1 MKPLALLIAERVQ
14 RLEKGGIDDALSE
27 VELILC
33 HLLDCDR
40 LTLYLEGDK
49 RLTEEDLS
57 RAETIIRRRLERYP
71 LQFILGEAWFYGRK
85 FAVSPAVMAPTPE
98 TELLVETALGYVKSY
113 EIERPRVLD
122 VGIGSGVIGLTVAAE
137 LKEAAVVGL
146 DISEEAL
153 DVARANIRQFGLD
166 ERVELRRSDF
176 FAGVDADERFDLI
189 LSNPPYISETDY
201 ATLPPEVLADPK
213 ISLVGGEDGLAAI
226 RRIIAEAPSYLA
238 EGGRIMFEI
247 GYDQSER
254 IPELVAQQ
262 SAYESM
268 TIMKDLNDI
277 DRIVILGCDKGT
289 A

>member
-14 RLEKGGIDDALSE
+14 RLEKGGVDDALSE

-49 RLTEEDLS
+49 RLTEEHLS
-57 RAETIIRRRLERYP
+57 RAETIIKQRLERYP

-98 TELLVETALGYVKSY
+98 TELLVETAIGYVKSY
-113 EIERPRVLD
+113 GIERPRILD

-146 DISEEAL
+146 DVSEEAL
-153 DVARANIRQFGLD
+153 DVARANVKQFGLD
-166 ERVELRRSDF
+166 ERVKLRHSDF
-176 FAGVDADERFDLI
+176 FAGVDTDERFDLI
-189 LSNPPYISETDY
+189 LSNPPYISEADY

-213 ISLVGGEDGLAAI
+213 ISLVGGVDGLAAI
-226 RRIIAEAPSYLA
+226 RRIIVEAPSYLA

-254 IPELVAQQ
+254 LPELVAQQ
-262 SAYESM
+262 SAYELL
-268 TIMKDLNDI
+268 TIVKDLNDI

>member
-1 MKPLALLIAERVQ
+1 MKSLALLIAERVQ
-14 RLEKGGIDDALSE
+14 RLENGGIDDALSE

-40 LTLYLEGDK
+40 LTLYLEGDN
-49 RLTEEDLS
+49 RLTEEHLS
-57 RAETIIRRRLERYP
+57 RAETIIKRRLERYP

-98 TELLVETALGYVKSY
+98 TELLVETAIGYVKSY
-113 EIERPRVLD
+113 GIERPRILD
-122 VGIGSGVIGLTVAAE
+122 IGIGSGVIGLTVAAE
-137 LKEAAVVGL
+137 LEEVTVVGL
-146 DISEEAL
+146 DVSEEAL
-153 DVARANIRQFGLD
+153 DVARTNVRQFGLS
-166 ERVELRRSDF
+166 ERVELRQSDF
-176 FAGVDADERFDLI
+176 FAGVAADERFDLI
-189 LSNPPYISETDY
+189 LANPPYISETDY

-213 ISLVGGEDGLAAI
+213 VSLVGGEDGLTAI

-238 EGGRIMFEI
+238 DGGRIMFEI
-247 GYDQSER
+247 GYDQSEC

-277 DRIVILGCDKGT
+277 DRIVILRCDKDT
-289 A
+289 T